1 MFSLTSAWALSCHRF
16 QGQSLDELYLH
27 GHVSSRNA
35 NKLVDKH
42 YTYVAVSR
50 VRKLAGLSM
59 TEPLPSDL
67 TFYEPDL
74 SFLVHESKLDIMTL
88 RTKLQFAEAWQMDA
102 EAVRSCTLELKEA
115 EQTLATLGTR
125 LTEELDRKDYLLSNP
140 SDWKTRQKSSSVG
153 NKRKG
158 DHIDANAL
166 SLKRARQDAPD
177 QEQYEQARNHLDLP
191 DEHEEYEEYSYD
203 ALVGMNHT
211 TWGLPD
217 EHMEQHVHD
226 IYADMAHT
234 AWDVPMEHE
243 WQHPHDG
250 MHSDE
255 YDVDQDYDMF

>member
-16 QGQSLDELYLH
+16 QGQSLDELCLH
-27 GHVSSRNA
+27 GHVSSRSA

-74 SFLVHESKLDIMTL
+74 SFLVHKSKLDIMTL
-88 RTKLQFAEAWQMDA
+88 RTKIQFAQAWQMDA
-102 EAVRSCTLELKEA
+102 EAVRSCTLELQEA
-115 EQTLATLGTR
+115 EQTLATLGRR
-125 LTEELDRKDYLLSNP
+125 LTEELDRKDFLLSNP
-140 SDWKTRQKSSSVG
+140 SDWKTRRKSSSVG

-166 SLKRARQDAPD
+166 RLKRSRQDAPH
-177 QEQYEQARNHLDLP
+177 QEQYEQAHNHLDFP
-191 DEHEEYEEYSYD
+191 DEHEEYSYD
-203 ALVGMNHT
+203 VFMGMDHP

-226 IYADMAHT
+226 VYADMAHT

-243 WQHPHDG
+243 WQLRHDG
-250 MHSDE
+250 MHNDE